1 MAKLLNRIPELM
13 ARKDIRDNK
22 RYSQRD
28 MARGTGL
35 SDNAISRLMRYETL
49 NNASF
54 AHMLAIADWLGI
66 QDLRELVKVVD
77 DNDVETNQE

>member
-1 MAKLLNRIPELM
+1 MGKLLNRIPELI

-35 SDNAISRLMRYETL
+35 SDTAVSRIMNYKTL
-49 NNASF
+49 DNASF
-54 AHMLAIADWLGI
+54 SHMLVIADWLGV
-66 QDLRELVKVVD
+66 QDLRELVKRVED
-77 DNDVETNQE
+77 DEEIAD

>member
-1 MAKLLNRIPELM
+1 MGKLLNRIPELM

-35 SDNAISRLMRYETL
+35 SDNAISRLMNYKTL
-49 NNASF
+49 DHASF
-54 AHMLAIADWLGI
+54 SHMLAIADWLGV
-66 QDLRELVKVVD
+66 QDLRELVKRVED
-77 DNDVETNQE
+77 DEEDSE

>member
-1 MAKLLNRIPELM
+1 MGKLLNRIPEMM

-35 SDNAISRLMRYETL
+35 SDTAVSRIMNYKTL
-49 NNASF
+49 DNASF
-54 AHMLAIADWLGI
+54 SHMLAIADWLGI
-66 QDLRELVKVVD
+66 QDLRELVKRVED
-77 DNDVETNQE
+77 DEEDSE

>member
-1 MAKLLNRIPELM
+1 MGKLLNRIPELL

-35 SDNAISRLMRYETL
+35 SDQAISRIMNYKTL
-49 NNASF
+49 DLASF
-54 AHMLAIADWLGI
+54 SHMLAIAEWLGV
-66 QDLRELVKVVD
+66 QDLRELVKRVED
-77 DNDVETNQE
+77 DEEIADE